1 MPLAALMKM
10 RAHAAEGATTST
22 VQIDHLPIA
31 FAEAGKSIPIEAKMQ
46 TPGRGVVYLRV
57 YYRIAG
63 QSSFR
68 YSDLRPSASGFIGE
82 IPASV
87 VKPPSLQYFLLALL
101 SDQSVMSMPSRNP
114 YGQPFEILVTA
125 ASKSSEPRSSGKPN
139 ELPAQTTQPKA
150 DEQQENEAPKSIS
163 PQLFEKLRQLES
175 SMAEGEAETETPSVA
190 ATSDEGPILILS
202 PEPMSTIA
210 SDEALISASFDPS
223 FEVEPASIRIALNGR
238 DLTQEAEI
246 SPFLVSLNPGRLK
259 SGEYR
264 VAISATDA
272 SGQNIGPVSWRF
284 QVEAQSGGES
294 ETAQARKLASGV
306 VFVDTQHEKFNNV
319 PFDHNS
325 LGGNLEGQNG
335 LLSYRADLFLT
346 SLEDR
351 AFQPRHRFALTAG
364 VPTLTVTL
372 GDATPYLNDLVL
384 WGRRVRGVQARFY
397 TGWVNLDFIKG
408 ETVREI
414 VPIIRTIVDS
424 TVTPNDTSFAVIRRS
439 TFSQSLLG
447 VRPSFGGKTFQLGF
461 MFLKASDDTT
471 SINPDSADSTG
482 VAPRSNLVLGSD
494 VLLALMR
501 NRVQFKASVAH
512 AFVTNNTRLPIL
524 SKDSVASQYGV
535 ELPFDPAS
543 LKSWIVVN
551 ESLTPLDPT
560 GGSGL
565 AYQMGFEL
573 NSFGH
578 FITAGYKQIGSQYV
592 SFGHAFLRKDIRGF
606 YINDRWRMLNNRLF
620 LNLGL
625 ERYRDHFDAIDNN
638 PSTALNTIQFGFAV
652 NWAPGLPSVNFNFRN
667 HGRDNNFELPDTT
680 LIISTTNNVPD
691 TTLSIIDR
699 REDNRTRDYSFI
711 INQDVQAFN
720 LQHTVSL
727 SLTSSARVDRFGGT
741 RTAGIPTSDI
751 VSNLQSL
758 TVRSRFQMPLV
769 TTVSFAMNKNQTGGQ
784 RAPFKYNSLN
794 AQAEYTFPRPNLRAY
809 AGLRFISASGK
820 FPALSGVRIT
830 NLNVIDYSQNGLQVG
845 GVIAFKKQHEFVLDL
860 GVLKYNDNGGV
871 FNSTGTRLTTNSS
884 FTNAFI
890 RGHYEFRF

>member
-1 MPLAALMKM
+1 MKPRGLRLFCLAILPLAALMKM
-10 RAHAAEGATTST
+10 HAHAAEGATTST

-57 YYRIAG
+57 YYRSAG

-114 YGQPFEILVTA
+114 YGQPFEVLITA

-139 ELPAQTTQPKA
+139 ELPARSAQPEA
-150 DEQQENEAPKSIS
+150 GEQQENEAPKSIS

-175 SMAEGEAETETPSVA
+175 SMAEGEVETETPSVA
-190 ATSDEGPILILS
+190 SASEEGPILILS

-223 FEVEPASIRIALNGR
+223 FNVVPASIRISLNGR
-238 DLTQEAEI
+238 DLTPEAEI
-246 SPFLVSLNPGRLK
+246 SSFLVSLNPGKLK

-264 VAISATDA
+264 VAISATDD
-272 SGQNIGPVSWRF
+272 SGQKIGPVSWRF
-284 QVEAQSGGES
+284 QVEAHSSGEAS
-294 ETAQARKLASGV
+294 ETAQRRRLASGA
-306 VFVDTQHEKFNNV
+306 VFVDTQHEKFNNA
-319 PFDHNS
+319 PFDNNS

-351 AFQPRHRFALTAG
+351 AFQPRHRFAVTAG
-364 VPTLTVTL
+364 VPMLTVTL

-397 TGWVNLDFIKG
+397 TGWVNLDFIRG
-408 ETVREI
+408 ETVRE
-414 VPIIRTIVDS
+414 
-424 TVTPNDTSFAVIRRS
+424 VTPILGLRNG

-471 SINPDSADSTG
+471 SINPDSAG

-535 ELPFDPAS
+535 DLPFDPAS

-625 ERYRDHFDAIDNN
+625 ERYRDQFDAIDNN
-638 PSTALNTIQFGFAV
+638 PSTALNTIQFGFAI

-667 HGRDNNFELPDTT
+667 HNRNNDIDSLAITT
-680 LIISTTNNVPD
+680 LTGGTLD
-691 TTLSIIDR
+691 TLDR

-741 RTAGIPTSDI
+741 RTTGILTSDI

-784 RAPFKYNSLN
+784 LAPFKYSSLN
-794 AQAEYTFPRPNLRAY
+794 AQAEYTFPQPNLRAY
-809 AGLRFISASGK
+809 AGVRFINASGK
-820 FPALSGVRIT
+820 FPALSGVGAT

-845 GVIAFKKQHEFVLDL
+845 GVITFKKQHEFVLDL
-860 GVLKYNDNGGV
+860 GVLKYNDNGGI
-871 FNSTGTRLTTNSS
+871 FNGTGTRLTTNSS
-884 FTNAFI
+884 FTNAFM